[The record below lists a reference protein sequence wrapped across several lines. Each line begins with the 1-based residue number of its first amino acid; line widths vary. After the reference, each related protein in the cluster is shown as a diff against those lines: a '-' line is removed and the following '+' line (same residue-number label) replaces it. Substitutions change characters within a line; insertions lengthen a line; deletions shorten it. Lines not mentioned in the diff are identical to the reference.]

1 MIDDVRRLGERDSV
15 RTHRK
20 HWLRQ
25 LEKHAISVQ
34 NRKRVVNAFAAR
46 LLRNPGNTGEST

>member
-1 MIDDVRRLGERDSV
+1 MIDNVRRLGERDSV
-15 RTHRK
+15 QTHRK

-34 NRKRVVNAFAAR
+34 SRKRVVNAFAAR